1 MKRSIAII
9 GFFMLACA
17 CAVADKS
24 PLSNGLLVNDDEKA
38 LWQQALEEQKVLNN
52 SAMIYQDS
60 RLEDYL
66 NTVVRRLQPR
76 NLPEKL
82 SFKIVVVRDPYFNAF
97 AFPNGVIYIYTG
109 MLARIDNEAQLAAL
123 LAHEM
128 SHSIHRH
135 TLRAY
140 RRMKD
145 NPGFMASLQNTLARL
160 GMDDG
165 FARFLGLTGSMAAV
179 TGYAR
184 ELELEADV
192 AGLDYLIAAGY
203 DPYQVLHLFEHLKKD
218 IEAEQGREPY
228 FFGSHP
234 KLQARI
240 DNVTCL
246 LKTKYADI
254 RSGAR
259 NTEIY
264 SSRISPVVLENA
276 RLELKSGRFA
286 AAQRS
291 VAKYLSLHHRDARA
305 HYLMGEIFRQRDAEQ
320 DARQA
325 LTHYQKAIIFDAS
338 YAEPHKAIGLI
349 HYKQGQRVLARKHF
363 ESCLLLAPNTPDKAY
378 IQGYIKQCE
387 RDGGG

>member
-1 MKRSIAII
+1 MKRTIVTI
-9 GFFMLACA
+9 GFILLVCA
-17 CAVADKS
+17 CTVTDKS
-24 PLSNGLLVNDDEKA
+24 PVSEALLVNDDEKV

-52 SAMIYQDS
+52 SSMIYQDS
-60 RLEDYL
+60 RLEEYL

-76 NLPEKL
+76 DLSEKL
-82 SFKIVVVRDPYFNAF
+82 SFRIVVVQDPYFNAF
-97 AFPNGVIYIYTG
+97 AFPNGAIYIHTG
-109 MLARIDNEAQLAAL
+109 MLARLDNEAQLAAL

-160 GMDDG
+160 AMAEE

-203 DPYQVLHLFEHLKKD
+203 DPYQVLNLFEHLKKD

-234 KLQARI
+234 KLRTRI
-240 DNVTCL
+240 DNVTHL
-246 LKTKYADI
+246 LKTKYADL

-259 NTEIY
+259 NTEIF
-264 SSRISPVVLENA
+264 SSMISPVVLENA

-291 VAKYLSLHHRDARA
+291 VAKYLRLHHRDARA
-305 HYLMGEIFRQRDAEQ
+305 HYLMGEIFRQRGTGQ
-320 DARQA
+320 DARRA

-349 HYKQGQRVLARKHF
+349 HYKQGQRVLARKYF

-378 IQGYIKQCE
+378 IQGYIKQCD